1 MKSLVT
7 QYNSVWK
14 LFIFIINSTTD
25 AFENFTMVIL
35 SSLLASGPNSPFYQS
50 LIAPNI
56 GSDYSPGVGW
66 VYYTLFDFQFTI
78 YWDDHS
84 SLSSTTAIQ
93 MWIISYIFHII
104 SLLAGDMNSVNKLTL
119 FPMCCFIAQLVEHR
133 TGIAEVTGLNPFEA
147 LIFSGF
153 FFPIA

>member
-1 MKSLVT
+1 MDLVT
-7 QYNSVWK
+7 QCSSEWK

-66 VYYTLFDFQFTI
+66 VYYTL
-78 YWDDHS
+78 
-84 SLSSTTAIQ
+84 
-93 MWIISYIFHII
+93 
-104 SLLAGDMNSVNKLTL
+104 
-119 FPMCCFIAQLVEHR
+119 
-133 TGIAEVTGLNPFEA
+133 
-147 LIFSGF
+147 LIFRSVSMIDICF
-153 FFPIA
+153 LKLSCDLNQKKVKKPLIFVKVLRQMVVINTISSYL

>member
-104 SLLAGDMNSVNKLTL
+104 SVQLAFLKLSSVVILIRKKVKKS
-119 FPMCCFIAQLVEHR
+119 LVFVKVWRQMVVSTQFHPH
-133 TGIAEVTGLNPFEA
+133 A
-147 LIFSGF
+147 
-153 FFPIA
+153 